1 MYLVRT
7 TTVPLDPGQCPSMSD
22 HGKAAPTTGSRDR

>member
-7 TTVPLDPGQCPSMSD
+7 TTVPRDPVQCPSMSD
-22 HGKAAPTTGSRDR
+22 HGKTPRSTGSRDT